1 MKKLIL
7 TLALAAGIV
16 CAASGPLHAQ
26 TAEEEIKGWAE
37 KAAAEAMT
45 FDHANFE
52 ERKAANKQY
61 FTPKG
66 FASFY
71 EALDISLSMNPI
83 GKPGNTM
90 TAKVKCAAE
99 VQPLEEAGG
108 ISAWAVTVPL
118 EVTYTTRIGSDTQVN
133 KTMLRVEKD
142 PSNQT
147 YGIAQWISMP
157 YLATDAPPC
166 APETEAAPAPTDE

>member
-7 TLALAAGIV
+7 TLALFAGV
-16 CAASGPLHAQ
+16 LLGASGPLWAQ
-26 TAEEEIKGWAE
+26 TAEEEIKTWAE

-45 FDHANFE
+45 FDHANFD

-61 FTPKG
+61 FTASG
-66 FASFY
+66 YASFY

-83 GKPGNTM
+83 KKPGNTM
-90 TAKVKCAAE
+90 TAKLKCPAE
-99 VQPLEEAGG
+99 VKLLEEAGG
-108 ISAWAVTVPL
+108 IPAWAVTVPL

-133 KTMLRVEKD
+133 KTLLRVEKD

-157 YLATDAPPC
+157 YLATDPPPC
-166 APETEAAPAPTDE
+166 APETEAAPAPE